1 MPDRPTKIEELE
13 DAPLTAGQGFRAM
26 GKFLAA
32 YFDRTN
38 GRGSLGTLVGDVE
51 LESDGT
57 STDPAAVSDWAAC
70 VHEVLDEDARR

>member
-1 MPDRPTKIEELE
+1 
-13 DAPLTAGQGFRAM
+13 M
-26 GKFLAA
+26 GKFLTA

-38 GRGSLGTLVGDVE
+38 GRGRLGTLVGDVE

-70 VHEVLDEDARR
+70 VREVVDADARR